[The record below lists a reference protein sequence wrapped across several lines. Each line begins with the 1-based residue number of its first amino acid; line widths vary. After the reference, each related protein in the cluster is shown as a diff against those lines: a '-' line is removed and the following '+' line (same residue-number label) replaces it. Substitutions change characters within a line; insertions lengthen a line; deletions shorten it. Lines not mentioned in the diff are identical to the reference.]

1 MLLPLISVNIF
12 SFGSE
17 SELEQCYQLAKEFD
31 SIANVRQ
38 RMFKPYYHE
47 WDPPNEP
54 QFPTPT
60 VYWIQRWANL
70 IERDKGHSLDSKMDQ
85 ISEKA
90 QWSSCFDGIILY
102 GDMQE
107 GPITLGSINNYFPN
121 PKDYEENYEEAMNI
135 RLRVCK
141 MQEKADAFPP
151 YIVLPIGIEKTQPI
165 GFLACYEF
173 KDKEQ
178 EEEGHNR
185 TIDNKAIVDEI
196 EKIAPFLAHFARMR
210 SNVVYGQD
218 ESENNPVNDESENN
232 PVNRS
237 WTSSFLSIFL

>member
-1 MLLPLISVNIF
+1 MSLPIVSVNIF

-31 SIANVRQ
+31 SIANVKQ

-47 WDPPNEP
+47 WDPSNEP

-60 VYWIQRWANL
+60 VYWIQRWADL
-70 IERDKGHSLDSKMDQ
+70 IERNKGHSLDNKIDQLSK
-85 ISEKA
+85 KA
-90 QWSSCFDGIILY
+90 EWSSCFDGIILY
-102 GDMQE
+102 GDMREDQ
-107 GPITLGSINNYFPN
+107 ITVGSINNYFPN
-121 PKDYEENYEEAMNI
+121 TEEDYEEALNN

-141 MQEKADAFPP
+141 MQKKADAFPP
-151 YIVLPIGIEKTQPI
+151 YIVFPIGIKKTQPLS
-165 GFLACYEF
+165 FFAFYEF

-185 TIDNKAIVDEI
+185 TIDNKAIIAEI

-218 ESENNPVNDESENN
+218 EFIE
-232 PVNRS
+232 
-237 WTSSFLSIFL
+237 